1 MINDTH
7 TYICV
12 RMCSS
17 SSFCSTVITVATRQ
31 SCSRFD
37 PVAKGAHAWIIA
49 IAMKVFVTSFQ
60 HVLYFMYYTVP

>member
-12 RMCSS
+12 CSS
-17 SSFCSTVITVATRQ
+17 SSFFSTVITVATRQ

-37 PVAKGAHAWIIA
+37 PVGKGAHGWIIA
-49 IAMKVFVTSFQ
+49 IAMKVFMT
-60 HVLYFMYYTVP
+60 

>member
-12 RMCSS
+12 CSNSAGRS
-17 SSFCSTVITVATRQ
+17 SSFFSTVITVATRQ

-37 PVAKGAHAWIIA
+37 PVAKGAHGWIIA
-49 IAMKVFVTSFQ
+49 IAMKVFIGT
-60 HVLYFMYYTVP
+60 YIK